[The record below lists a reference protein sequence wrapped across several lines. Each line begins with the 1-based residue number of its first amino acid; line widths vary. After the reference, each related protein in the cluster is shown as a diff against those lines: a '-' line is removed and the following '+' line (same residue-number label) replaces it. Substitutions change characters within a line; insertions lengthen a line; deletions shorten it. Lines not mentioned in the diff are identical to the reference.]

1 MIKESQETGLA
12 LNKIKSWWFLIF
24 FIGTL
29 IVTWTNFSNRLS
41 AMEITQQ
48 EIVDTQKQR
57 SLEYTLLQID
67 IASIK
72 TSLEFIREKIQ

>member
-1 MIKESQETGLA
+1 MEQHLS
-12 LNKIKSWWFLIF
+12 KIKSWWFLVF

-29 IVTWTNFSNRLS
+29 VVTWTNFSNRLE
-41 AMEITQQ
+41 AMEISQQTVIQIQTQ
-48 EIVDTQKQR
+48 R
-57 SLEYTLLQID
+57 NLEYTALQID

>member
-1 MIKESQETGLA
+1 MEQHLS
-12 LNKIKSWWFLIF
+12 KIKSWWFLIF

-41 AMEITQQ
+41 AMETSQQ
-48 EIVDTQKQR
+48 TIVEIQKER
-57 SLEYTLLQID
+57 NLEYTSLQVD

-72 TSLEFIREKIQ
+72 TSLEFIREKLQ

>member
-1 MIKESQETGLA
+1 MEQHLSKL
-12 LNKIKSWWFLIF
+12 KSWWFLVF

-41 AMEITQQ
+41 TMEIIQQ

-57 SLEYTLLQID
+57 NLEYTFLQID

-72 TSLEFIREKIQ
+72 TSLEFIRERVE

>member
-1 MIKESQETGLA
+1 MEQHLS
-12 LNKIKSWWFLIF
+12 KIKSWWFLIF

-41 AMEITQQ
+41 TMEITQQ

-57 SLEYTLLQID
+57 NLEYTLLQID

-72 TSLEFIREKIQ
+72 TSLEFIREKLQ

>member
-1 MIKESQETGLA
+1 MEQTLS
-12 LNKIKSWWFLIF
+12 KIKSWWFLVL

-41 AMEITQQ
+41 AMEIIQQ
-48 EIVDTQKQR
+48 EIVDTQRQR
-57 SLEYTLLQID
+57 NLEYTLLQID

-72 TSLEFIREKIQ
+72 TSLEFIREKI

>member
-1 MIKESQETGLA
+1 MEQHLSKL
-12 LNKIKSWWFLIF
+12 KSYWWIIL

-29 IVTWTNFSNRLS
+29 IVSWTNSNNRIP
-41 AMEITQQ
+41 AVEENQEYIME
-48 EIVDTQKQR
+48 TQKQR
-57 SLEYTLLQID
+57 NLEYTFLQID

>member
-1 MIKESQETGLA
+1 MEQSLT
-12 LNKIKSWWFLIF
+12 KIKSWATVIF
-24 FIGTL
+24 FIGGL

-57 SLEYTLLQID
+57 NLEYTLLQID

>member
-1 MIKESQETGLA
+1 MEQHLSKL
-12 LNKIKSWWFLIF
+12 KSYWWIIL

-29 IVTWTNFSNRLS
+29 IVSWTNSNNRIT
-41 AMEITQQ
+41 AVEENQEYIME
-48 EIVDTQKQR
+48 TQKQR
-57 SLEYTLLQID
+57 NLEYTFLQID

>member
-1 MIKESQETGLA
+1 MEQHLS
-12 LNKIKSWWFLIF
+12 KIKSWWFLIF

-41 AMEITQQ
+41 TMEITQQ

-57 SLEYTLLQID
+57 NLEYTLLQID

>member
-1 MIKESQETGLA
+1 MEEYLS
-12 LNKIKSWWFLIF
+12 KIKSWWFLIF

-29 IVTWTNFSNRLS
+29 IVTWTNFSNRLR

-48 EIVDTQKQR
+48 EIVQTQKQR

-72 TSLEFIREKIQ
+72 TSLEFIREKL

>member
-1 MIKESQETGLA
+1 MEEYLT
-12 LNKIKSWWFLIF
+12 KIKSWWFLIF

-29 IVTWTNFSNRLS
+29 IVTWTNFSNRLR

-48 EIVDTQKQR
+48 EIVQTQKQR

-72 TSLEFIREKIQ
+72 TSLEFIREKI

>member
-1 MIKESQETGLA
+1 MEQYLSKL
-12 LNKIKSWWFLIF
+12 KSWWFLIF

-29 IVTWTNFSNRLS
+29 IVTWTNFSNRLR

-48 EIVDTQKQR
+48 EIVQTQKQR

-72 TSLEFIREKIQ
+72 TSLEFIREKI